1 MAFRVAA
8 VLLCIAVVPSSVAA
22 QKAEVKHGPTPQT
35 SAASGKQMFEAY
47 CASCHGAGGK
57 GDGPAAG
64 ALKSLPADLTALSRK
79 KGGKFPTDRVYSIL
93 RGQGTVE
100 AHGSRDMPVWGPVF
114 WNLSQGRESE
124 VQLRIANLARY
135 IESLQA
141 K

>member
-1 MAFRVAA
+1 MSFRIAM
-8 VLLCIAVVPSSVAA
+8 VLLCFAVGPCSAGA
-22 QKAEVKHGPTPQT
+22 QKTEVKHGPAPQT

-64 ALKSLPADLTALSRK
+64 ALKSLPADLTMLNK
-79 KGGKFPTDRVYSIL
+79 KSGGKFPTDRVYSIL
-93 RGQGTVE
+93 RGQATVE
-100 AHGSRDMPVWGPVF
+100 AHGNRDMPVWGPVF
-114 WNLSQGRESE
+114 WHMSQGRESE
-124 VQLRIANLARY
+124 FQQRIANLAHY